1 MASSFSSNDAVSDY
15 IQHLYDF
22 DQVRDIT
29 ASVFT
34 DNRDV
39 IEAVF
44 NDNNID
50 GELLSKNDFVTMENE
65 LADDEGRRVSS
76 MHTTTLAVKNSI
88 MTSPLFVPET
98 GELENAMVVQ
108 GNVPVSMYLDQ
119 TTANLGADIQAALA
133 KQLRF
138 GLDSAAGVMKNCIAA
153 HNVIHSL
160 LLSALMYFRAKIV
173 ESRSS
178 LADNEEGKVMAI
190 CRIADTLAEI
200 SSLVQEAKK
209 VSYNFADKGEA
220 KNGEGKRGASSVVV
234 GEKYI
239 DLTRA
244 KLPAKC
250 NFCNVAGHGPTPIV
264 GQFLERL
271 QEEYIKRNDDMV
283 KEKRSAVQKGGL
295 SDIFITRSSGAPQ
308 ANNNIASKAASAAIQ
323 HNYAVNTGERS
334 SIECA
339 FKRAKFDSQVGHLM
353 QSYTDSRIRQLEY
366 HQQQQQQ
373 QQQQQETPGQT
384 CAITEERERRD
395 ECRYEV
401 ERDSEAAKDNGER
414 INLPEENRGEQPNFR
429 VVQGI
434 DAKAPQSLVQNVIM
448 QQLQDQLAPPQ
459 LKTTAAAAAAAE
471 SAVPADYTELT
482 RPRPPLPLVSPILSP
497 APQRQ
502 EVPAAA
508 AAAAAESV
516 VPADY
521 TELTRPRP
529 PLPLVSPI
537 LSPAPQRQEVPAAAA
552 AAESAV
558 PALPPDYI
566 EKMKLP
572 PLLSPIRSPSA
583 TTLVGSV
590 LEPSQSETERVASEI
605 RRLEMLGYSPSLP
618 AIRGRDRQNRAS
630 MGAAVK
636 KFGPRRKYK

>member
-459 LKTTAAAAAAAE
+459 LKTTAAAAAAAAE

-482 RPRPPLPLVSPILSP
+482 RPRPPLPLVSPILS
-497 APQRQ
+497 
-502 EVPAAA
+502 
-508 AAAAAESV
+508 
-516 VPADY
+516 
-521 TELTRPRP
+521 L
-529 PLPLVSPI
+529 
-537 LSPAPQRQEVPAAAA
+537 APQRQEVPAAAA

>member
-459 LKTTAAAAAAAE
+459 LKTTAAAAAAAAE

-502 EVPAAA
+502 EVP
-508 AAAAAESV
+508 
-516 VPADY
+516 
-521 TELTRPRP
+521 
-529 PLPLVSPI
+529 
-537 LSPAPQRQEVPAAAA
+537 AAA